1 MAVDQETKDYI
12 TTHFDSFTAKEL
24 SEKYS
29 ISKSTVTRIIKGAR
43 DDAAKMK
50 AESKQDGAGAGADEK
65 KESTENHPN
74 DDFEW
79 KPDTEERE
87 TIELE
92 TDDGLHK
99 LLKSAPQNDLDEEAD
114 THGKELTMAAEEEK
128 AEEPDKG
135 QVHEVMQQ
143 LTEPDDEEINS
154 LLSGL
159 LGPGDHV
166 PQPKPHAKPNPSR
179 SAKKAPTRAVAVHA
193 PDTPAM
199 TSVPSS
205 ALVAQIR
212 LYVQHFG
219 PQLVSVCGEVGST
232 EQERWLKGIN
242 MKTPHDE
249 LVGHMSALRGVLV
262 IRNGINMIRSSVMCG
277 CGFAESTA
285 PYVGMNLGGLTAEL
299 ANKKDELEL
308 ISTQMVID
316 SYDFYTE
323 KMSPKHQLFMLVS
336 STAFACH
343 NRNAQ
348 LAMQQAHINNF
359 DTQLFLSNNRHFL
372 CQRLH

>member
-24 SEKYS
+24 AEKFK
-29 ISKSTVTRIIKGAR
+29 ISKSTVTRIIKTAR

-50 AESKQDGAGAGADEK
+50 EESKQDGAGAGAEEK
-65 KESTENHPN
+65 KDSTENHPN

-128 AEEPDKG
+128 AEEEPDKG

-159 LGPGDHV
+159 LGPGDYV
-166 PQPKPHAKPNPSR
+166 PQPKSQPKPKPAR

-193 PDTPAM
+193 SESPTMAA
-199 TSVPSS
+199 VPSS

-219 PQLVSVCGEVGST
+219 P
-232 EQERWLKGIN
+232 
-242 MKTPHDE
+242 
-249 LVGHMSALRGVLV
+249 
-262 IRNGINMIRSSVMCG
+262 
-277 CGFAESTA
+277 
-285 PYVGMNLGGLTAEL
+285 
-299 ANKKDELEL
+299 
-308 ISTQMVID
+308 
-316 SYDFYTE
+316 
-323 KMSPKHQLFMLVS
+323 
-336 STAFACH
+336 
-343 NRNAQ
+343 
-348 LAMQQAHINNF
+348 
-359 DTQLFLSNNRHFL
+359 
-372 CQRLH
+372 

>member
-1 MAVDQETKDYI
+1 MAVDQATKDYI
-12 TTHFDSFTAKEL
+12 TTHFEDFTAKEL
-24 SEKYS
+24 ADKFKV
-29 ISKSTVTRIIKGAR
+29 SKSTVTRIIKGAR

-50 AESKQDGAGAGADEK
+50 ADKKEGDGAGEEEK
-65 KESTENHPN
+65 KDGGEAHPN
-74 DDFEW
+74 DDFQW
-79 KPDTEERE
+79 SPDVEERE
-87 TIELE
+87 TIQLE

-128 AEEPDKG
+128 TEEPDKG
-135 QVHEVMQQ
+135 QVHQVMEQ

-154 LLSGL
+154 LLTGL

-166 PQPKPHAKPNPSR
+166 PQPKSQAKPKPAR

-193 PDTPAM
+193 SDSPAM
-199 TSVPSS
+199 AAVPSS

-219 PQLVSVCGEVGST
+219 PQLVSVCGEPGSA
-232 EQERWLKGIN
+232 EQERWLKGIT

-249 LVGHMSALRGVLV
+249 LVGHMCALRGVLV
-262 IRNGINMIRSSVMCG
+262 IRNGINMSRSSVMRG
-277 CGFAESTA
+277 CGYAESTA
-285 PYVGMNLGGLTAEL
+285 PYVGMNLGGLTEEL

-316 SYDFYTE
+316 SYDFYPE

-348 LAMQQAHINNF
+348 LAMQQAQQAVPEGVAEKF
-359 DTQLFLSNNRHFL
+359 QTL
-372 CQRLH
+372 